1 MKDRDSILVMGVACE
16 KANQRS
22 AAKKIYK
29 RYIMTSEYYNDY
41 KKVIGESKLNNEVE
55 SLHKID
61 DVIKFDKHIKK
72 VCLLC
77 KAIAVVKAEYNF
89 SFKNA
94 SNVAY
99 LHEYLISTNDHSK
112 DIIMLEK
119 YLLV

>member
-61 DVIKFDKHIKK
+61 DVIKFDKHIEK

-99 LHEYLISTNDHSK
+99 LHEYLISTKDHSK
-112 DIIMLEK
+112 DIIMIKK

>member
-61 DVIKFDKHIKK
+61 DVIKFDKHIEK

-99 LHEYLISTNDHSK
+99 LYEYLISTNDHSK
-112 DIIMLEK
+112 DIIMIEK